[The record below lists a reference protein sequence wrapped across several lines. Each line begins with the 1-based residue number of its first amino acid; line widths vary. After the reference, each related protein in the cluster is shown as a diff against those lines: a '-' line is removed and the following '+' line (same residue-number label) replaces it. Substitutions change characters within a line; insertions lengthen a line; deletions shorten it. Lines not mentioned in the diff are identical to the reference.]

1 MALFDFSAFP
11 TLRTD
16 RVVLRELTYADTEDL
31 FAFRGDPVEQMY
43 NTAPVKNLPETRAL
57 IERLRTEYDEKRA
70 IHWAVTLG
78 GEGRAVG
85 LFGFNYW
92 ERFHRRAE
100 IGYDLAR
107 PYQGR
112 GLATEAVG
120 AMVRFGFEEMG
131 LNRIET
137 ETIADNHASVR
148 LLERL
153 GFRLEGVR
161 RGYSLEDDGA
171 FHGSAIYALLRE
183 EYQP

>member
-1 MALFDFSAFP
+1 MPFDYVTFP
-11 TLRTD
+11 TLKTD
-16 RVVLRELTYADTEDL
+16 RLVLRELSYADTEDL
-31 FAFRGDPVEQMY
+31 FGFRSDPVEQMY
-43 NTAPVKNLPETRAL
+43 NTAPVRDLPETRAL
-57 IERLRTEYDEKRA
+57 IQQVRTAYDEKRA
-70 IHWAVTLG
+70 LHWAVTLK
-78 GEGRAVG
+78 GEDQAIG

-112 GLATEAVG
+112 GLATEAAA

-148 LLERL
+148 LLRRL
-153 GFRLEGVR
+153 GFRLEGIR
-161 RGYSLEDDGA
+161 RGYSLEDDGT
-171 FHGSAIYALLRE
+171 FHGSAVYALLQE